1 MICGRCNCFSRLP
14 AKRAGAREQNEFTAR
29 ITRMVIREIKFPPK
43 VLRRAKRIRVL
54 LMDVDGTITPGWV
67 CLQTFPDSSV
77 AEMKMFNAHDGA
89 GWKLAGIMGIRTGV
103 ITGRDSPAT
112 ERRARELGMEF
123 VAQGQPKKLEAY
135 KGILVRAGVT
145 DEEVAYIGDD
155 LPDLPILERVGL
167 AVAVADA
174 VVEVKRAAH
183 YITTVRGGEGTAREV
198 VELILKAQGRWKKA
212 IPQAIA

>member
-1 MICGRCNCFSRLP
+1 M
-14 AKRAGAREQNEFTAR
+14 A
-29 ITRMVIREIKFPPK
+29 IREIKFPAK
-43 VLRRAKRIRVL
+43 VVRRAKPIRVL
-54 LMDVDGTITPGWV
+54 LMDVDGTLTPGVV
-67 CLQTFPDSSV
+67 CLQTFPDNSV
-77 AEMKMFNAHDGA
+77 AEMKVFDPHDGA
-89 GWKLAGIMGIRTGV
+89 GIKLASIMGIRTGV

-112 ERRARELGMEF
+112 ARRAREMGMEF

-135 KGILVRAGVT
+135 KGILIRAGVT

-155 LPDLPILERVGL
+155 LPDLPILGRVGL

-183 YITTVRGGEGTAREV
+183 YITTAAGGKGAAREV